1 MTGGADRRRLHMAM
15 ASGLALAWLG
25 AIPGAARAADAT
37 VDAASAGSLVSEVVV
52 TAQKREEKLQSVPI
66 SVTALSGAAVT
77 AEHIQTFD
85 DLSRL
90 APAVAFDSNATFGTT
105 NISIRGVSSQAG
117 SATVGLY
124 IDDVSVT
131 TKNFF
136 YEGAIEPVVSDL
148 DRIEVLRGPQGT
160 LYGDS
165 SEGGTIRYLSRQ
177 PDLQNYG
184 GQITY
189 GLSDTA
195 HGGGNYSGDFA
206 FNLPIIKDVFAL
218 RVSGSAERD
227 SGWINH
233 YSVDLGPDD
242 LNVGGGQLLAKG
254 VNSTDVETFHVIG
267 KFEPPGLG
275 LTVTPAFFF
284 QRAHADDT
292 SAFYIDTPGLGLYD
306 QDKEVTEPG
315 TDSLKLVSLNVHED
329 FGPVQL
335 TFVTG
340 FFERNVER
348 QEDGTFFNSASFVSI
363 LEGVTGATPQNLAPL
378 QAFLPTPLNG
388 VSLDQAMNEISNLAS
403 PVKLKTDYVQFTQEL
418 RLSSPDNPGDH
429 LHWVAGFYY
438 AQQSIHNVDFQQIPG
453 INSTFVGLFGVPME
467 ATAAYPLLN
476 AGLPGTILFPNDED
490 EFDNRTYKETQYS
503 VFGQIDYDFLSSWHL
518 GVGGRYEVADE
529 HYISVETGYY
539 QIGNLGFTGNPPGS
553 PPAVPYTQAGSASS
567 FTPKVSLSHDF
578 SPNETVYASAGE
590 GFRLGGPTGP
600 IVFGPNTVC
609 GPDFT
614 LIDQTTQ
621 PTKFGPDSLW
631 TYELGS
637 KGSYFGN
644 RLSVDGAAFY
654 TDWRNV
660 QQQIYLP
667 DCGYYFTEN
676 VGNARIYGGEVEA
689 VLKITDNLV
698 ASASANAESAT
709 ITSSINPVT
718 VPVGSNL
725 IDIPRETFDVELAY
739 RRALSDT
746 TRLAALVN
754 YSWIGP
760 SNGSYQRFTNTVA
773 LGSLTNL
780 NFNNPSYGV
789 LNANITLS
797 INTHYELSLYAKNLL
812 DDHTIIQSPE
822 INTVYEGY
830 TVHPREVGVTL
841 KAFF

>member
-1 MTGGADRRRLHMAM
+1 MNHLALSSTARRRRGVL
-15 ASGLALAWLG
+15 SLAPLLVLAPL
-25 AIPGAARAADAT
+25 AARAADAAAT
-37 VDAASAGSLVSEVVV
+37 DASAGSAVSEVIV
-52 TAQKREEKLQSVPI
+52 TAQKRVEKLQAVPI
-66 SVTALSGAAVT
+66 SVTALSGSAVAT
-77 AEHIQTFD
+77 EHIHTFD
-85 DLSRL
+85 DLSRV

-124 IDDVSVT
+124 IDDVSIT

-136 YEGAIEPVVSDL
+136 YEGAFEPVVTDL

-177 PDLQNYG
+177 PDLQTYS
-184 GQITY
+184 GQIT
-189 GLSDTA
+189 LDTSNTS
-195 HGGGNYSGDFA
+195 HGGENYSGDFA
-206 FNLPIIKDVFAL
+206 VNLPIIKDVFAL
-218 RVSGSAERD
+218 RISGSVDRE

-242 LNVGGGQLLAKG
+242 LNVGGGQLLEKG
-254 VNSTDVETFHVIG
+254 VNATQVYTFHVVG
-267 KFEPPGLG
+267 KFEPGFG
-275 LTVTPAFFF
+275 LTVTPAFFY
-284 QRAHADDT
+284 QRDHANDS

-306 QDKEVTEPG
+306 QDKEVPEPG
-315 TDSLKLVSLNVHED
+315 TDTLKLASLNVHED

-335 TFVTG
+335 TSVTG
-340 FFERNVER
+340 YFERDVVR

-388 VSLDQAMNEISNLAS
+388 VSLDQAMNELSNLAS
-403 PVKLKTDYVQFTQEL
+403 PVKLNTHYAQFTQEL
-418 RLSSPDNPGDH
+418 RLSSPDNPGDR
-429 LHWVAGFYY
+429 LHWVAGAYF
-438 AQQSIHNVDFQQIPG
+438 AQQSIHNIDFQQIPG
-453 INSTFVGLFGVPME
+453 INSTFIGLFGVPME

-476 AGLPGTILFPNDED
+476 PGLPGTILFPNDED
-490 EFDNRTYKETQYS
+490 ESDNRTYKETQYS
-503 VFGQIDYDFLSSWHL
+503 AFGQIDYDFLSSWHVGL
-518 GVGGRYEVADE
+518 GGRYEVADE

-553 PPAVPYTQAGSASS
+553 PPAAPYTQAASARS
-567 FTPKVSLSHDF
+567 FTPKVTLSHDF
-578 SPNETVYASAGE
+578 NPNETVYASAGE

-614 LIDQTTQ
+614 LINQTTQ

-644 RLSVDGAAFY
+644 RLSVNGAAFY

-676 VGNARIYGGEVEA
+676 VGNARIYGGELEA
-689 VLKITDNLV
+689 DLKITDQLV

-709 ITSSINPVT
+709 VTSSINPVT
-718 VPVGSNL
+718 VPVGANL
-725 IDIPRETFDVELAY
+725 IDIPRETFDLELAY
-739 RRALSDT
+739 RRPITDAV
-746 TRLAALVN
+746 RLAALVN
-754 YSWIGP
+754 YSWTGQ

-780 NFNNPSYGV
+780 NFSNPSYGV
-789 LNANITLS
+789 LNANVTLS
-797 INTHYELSLYAKNLL
+797 VSRYELSLYAKNLL
-812 DDHTIIQSPE
+812 DNHTIIQSPE

-830 TVHPREVGVTL
+830 TVHPRELGVTL